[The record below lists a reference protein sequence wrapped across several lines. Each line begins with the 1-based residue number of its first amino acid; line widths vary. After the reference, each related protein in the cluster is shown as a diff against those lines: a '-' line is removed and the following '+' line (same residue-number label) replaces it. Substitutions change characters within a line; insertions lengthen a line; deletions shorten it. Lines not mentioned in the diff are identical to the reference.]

1 VPGSSWGRA
10 YVRCVDI
17 NDGAAA
23 PHLHDREQVR
33 ALILLAA
40 HRTIGRASIS
50 NLPDPRGLVD
60 ELADEAERRGV
71 VLAIGPAHEIV
82 ARRA

>member
-1 VPGSSWGRA
+1 M
-10 YVRCVDI
+10 DI
-17 NDGAAA
+17 KDGAAA

-33 ALILLAA
+33 AIILLAA
-40 HRTIGRASIS
+40 HKAIGAVSIS

-60 ELADEAERRGV
+60 ELADEAERCGV
-71 VLAIGPAHEIV
+71 VIAVGAAHEIV

>member
-1 VPGSSWGRA
+1 M
-10 YVRCVDI
+10 DI
-17 NDGAAA
+17 KNGAAA

-40 HRTIGRASIS
+40 HKAIGGVSIS
-50 NLPDPRGLVD
+50 NLPDPRALVD

-71 VLAIGPAHEIV
+71 VLAVGSAHEIV

>member
-1 VPGSSWGRA
+1 M
-10 YVRCVDI
+10 DT

-40 HRTIGRASIS
+40 HKTIGGVSIS
-50 NLPDPRGLVD
+50 NLPDPRALVD
-60 ELADEAERRGV
+60 ELADEAGRRGV
-71 VLAIGPAHEIV
+71 VLAVGSAHEIV

>member
-1 VPGSSWGRA
+1 M
-10 YVRCVDI
+10 DT
-17 NDGAAA
+17 NNGAAA

-40 HRTIGRASIS
+40 HKAIGGVSIS
-50 NLPDPRGLVD
+50 NLPDPRALVD
-60 ELADEAERRGV
+60 ELADEAGRRGV
-71 VLAIGPAHEIV
+71 VLAVGSAHEIV

>member
-1 VPGSSWGRA
+1 M
-10 YVRCVDI
+10 DT

-33 ALILLAA
+33 AIIMLAA
-40 HRTIGRASIS
+40 NKAIGRVSIS
-50 NLPDPRGLVD
+50 NLPDARGLVD

-71 VLAIGPAHEIV
+71 VLAVGAAHEIV
-82 ARRA
+82 AQRA

>member
-1 VPGSSWGRA
+1 M
-10 YVRCVDI
+10 DI
-17 NDGAAA
+17 NNGAGA

-40 HRTIGRASIS
+40 HKAIGGVSIS
-50 NLPDPRGLVD
+50 NLPDPRGLVA
-60 ELADEAERRGV
+60 ELAGEAGRRGV
-71 VLAIGPAHEIV
+71 VLMVGSAHEIV